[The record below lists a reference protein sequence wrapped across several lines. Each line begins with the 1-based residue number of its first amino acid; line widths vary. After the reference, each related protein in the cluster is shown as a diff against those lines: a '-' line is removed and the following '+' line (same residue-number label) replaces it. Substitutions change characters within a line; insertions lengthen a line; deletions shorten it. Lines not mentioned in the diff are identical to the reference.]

1 MHIPYR
7 DNPQFNPYEYFKNII
22 GVTKEGE
29 LEVVTFLA
37 DRDKVGY
44 LKTKPIHSSQI
55 LKEERKDGSAIF
67 EVSIEPNYEFYE
79 LMMGM
84 SDKVTTNSSRLNAT
98 KIS

>member
-79 LMMGM
+79 LMMGK